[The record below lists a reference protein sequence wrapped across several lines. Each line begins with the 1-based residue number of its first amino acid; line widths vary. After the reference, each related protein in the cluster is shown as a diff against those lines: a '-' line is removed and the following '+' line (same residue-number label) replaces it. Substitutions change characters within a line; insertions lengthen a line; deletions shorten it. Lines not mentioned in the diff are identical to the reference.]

1 MINKMNFFNVKGK
14 LLDIFRIS
22 RFQSQALSIV
32 AFISLMVMVGCAT
45 NQAVRL
51 PAVGSNPNGDVYV
64 GKFVWIDLLTEDV
77 SAASRFYND
86 LFGWRAEISKMNKD
100 YNVFLKGDKL
110 IGGMIATENQN
121 KEAPESIWL
130 VSLSVDNVDRAASL
144 ISERGGKILD
154 GPLDADGR
162 GRMVLVS
169 DPTGASLILLRATGG
184 DPADTKA
191 GTGEWFWTD
200 LFTKNAKNAGDFYSS
215 LAGYQVERVEVKE
228 DHQYDVLKRD
238 GHLRAGIVE
247 LPWKGLEDNW
257 LPYFKVDD
265 VDRTVER
272 ARQLWGRLILK
283 SENVAILSDPTGAVF
298 GIQMIPQRRSK

>member
-32 AFISLMVMVGCAT
+32 AFIGLMVMVGCAT

-86 LFGWRAEISKMNKD
+86 LFGWRAEISKMNND

-121 KEAPESIWL
+121 KEAPESLWL
-130 VSLSVDNVDRAASL
+130 VSLSVDDVDRAASL

-162 GRMVLVS
+162 GRMALVS
-169 DPTGASLILLRATGG
+169 DPAGASLILLRATGG

-191 GTGEWFWTD
+191 GTGEWLWTD
-200 LFTKNAKNAGDFYSS
+200 LFTQNAKNAGAFYTS

-228 DHQYDVLKRD
+228 GHQYDVLKRD
-238 GHLRAGIVE
+238 GRLRAGIVE
-247 LPWKGLEDNW
+247 LRWEGLEDNW
-257 LPYFKVDD
+257 LPYFRVDD
-265 VDRTVER
+265 VDRTIEK
-272 ARQLWGRLILK
+272 ARKLGGRLVLQA
-283 SENVAILSDPTGAVF
+283 EDAAILSDPTGAVF
-298 GIQMIPQRRSK
+298 GIQMMAQRRSK